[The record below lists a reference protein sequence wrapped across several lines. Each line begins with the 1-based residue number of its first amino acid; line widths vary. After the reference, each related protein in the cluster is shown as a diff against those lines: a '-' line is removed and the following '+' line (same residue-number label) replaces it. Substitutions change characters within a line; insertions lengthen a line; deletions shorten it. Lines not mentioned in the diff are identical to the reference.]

1 MPSLQGMIEPP
12 APPRIVLRALGPGL
26 VGAAALT
33 LVHESARRVLKH
45 PPRMDVLGMRSL
57 DRGIRF
63 FGGKPAKGR
72 TLHRQTLVGDL
83 VSNSLFYSLVAMGR
97 PKRPYLRGAV
107 LGLLAGLG
115 AVVLPPRLGLGR
127 APSQARPSTSL
138 LTVAWY
144 TLGGLAAAR
153 ATRRLVT
160 APHANLLPQ
169 NGFPVVPA

>member
-1 MPSLQGMIEPP
+1 MRAVPSLGGMIEPP
-12 APPRIVLRALGPGL
+12 APPRIVFRALGPGL
-26 VGAAALT
+26 VGATALT

-57 DRGIRF
+57 EKGVRF
-63 FGGKPAKGR
+63 LGGEPAKGR
-72 TLHRQTLVGDL
+72 QLHRQTLAGDL
-83 VSNSLFYSLVAMGR
+83 LSNGLYFSLVALGR
-97 PKRPYLRGAV
+97 PRRPYLRGAT

-127 APSQARPSTSL
+127 KPSRARPSTSL

-153 ATRRLVT
+153 ATRRLVARRQP
-160 APHANLLPQ
+160 APPLGPPLH
-169 NGFPVVPA
+169 